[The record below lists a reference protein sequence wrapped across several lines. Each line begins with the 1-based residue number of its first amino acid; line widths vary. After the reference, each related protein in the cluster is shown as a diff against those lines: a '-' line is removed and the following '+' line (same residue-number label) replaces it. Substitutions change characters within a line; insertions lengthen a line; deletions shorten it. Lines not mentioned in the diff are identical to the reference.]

1 MQVSID
7 KAGQQQPAAGEQPL
21 EEVDEGKEYLDARF
35 IGSTEACHKLFGFKM
50 HTRYPAVYQLE
61 VHTPNGQ
68 TVTLRPGDLQR
79 CAGTEPPS
87 RLEGWF
93 KLNTS
98 AVGLDTNST
107 SYLYHE
113 IPEHYSWDASER
125 TWVPR
130 TKNVREPTV
139 GRMWYVH
146 PNGEDKER
154 YFLRLLLT
162 IRPGMKSWEDCRTVD
177 SRTYAT
183 FKEACDAS
191 T

>member
-1 MQVSID
+1 
-7 KAGQQQPAAGEQPL
+7 
-21 EEVDEGKEYLDARF
+21 
-35 IGSTEACHKLFGFKM
+35 M
-50 HTRYPAVYQLE
+50 HTRYPIVYQLE

-68 TVTLRPGDLQR
+68 TVTLQPGDLQR
-79 CAGTEPPS
+79 CAETEPTS

-98 AVGLDTNST
+98 AVGRDTNSM

-113 IPEHYSWDASER
+113 IPEHHSWDASER
-125 TWVPR
+125 NWVPR
-130 TKNVREPTV
+130 TKNMREPTV

-146 PNGEDKER
+146 PNGEDER

-177 SRTYAT
+177 GTTYAT
-183 FKEACDAS
+183 FKEACEEMHLLDDDVDVHANMDEAVHVSDADS
-191 T
+191 IA